1 MYRSLIFEDT
11 FSQQMRIFSDI
22 FFVDYVTCRSTLFCW
37 ESEIWNKYLR
47 NGEYTHWLAC
57 CQPGLCGLNDL
68 TTSQRWG
75 RRGCT
80 RNLPRARGSC
90 CCILF
95 PLLYDKYLYTHK
107 GKYSKCFLD
116 NTHTQK
122 WQIPYKT
129 SSMQRRKIVRNQDN
143 VCRHYF
149 AWSEIL
155 HVESKKTSFAN
166 YLIE

>member
-80 RNLPRARGSC
+80 RNLPRARGSS

-95 PLLYDKYLYTHK
+95 PLSYDKYLYTHK
-107 GKYSKCFLD
+107 GKYSKCFVD
-116 NTHTQK
+116 NTK
-122 WQIPYKT
+122 MANSFKDV
-129 SSMQRRKIVRNQDN
+129 MNAERRK
-143 VCRHYF
+143 C
-149 AWSEIL
+149 EIENL
-155 HVESKKTSFAN
+155 P
-166 YLIE
+166 